1 MLIASHRAMRR
12 TTALQHD
19 VAYSF
24 LALAAAHGN
33 TQFELQFVEGSD
45 AIRNRGAN
53 LSVRH

>member
-1 MLIASHRAMRR
+1 MLITTRAAMRR
-12 TTALQHD
+12 AAALQHH
-19 VAYSF
+19 VAHGF
-24 LALAAAHGN
+24 FAFAAAHCN